1 MESPTTLN
9 HNASL
14 IAVKRPVSEKLSE
27 DMARY
32 IADGKQI
39 NRVGQGVSAYPE
51 LASSK
56 NMEEYTAQK
65 MARAQ
70 EIAEAKAN
78 FSRLTV
84 PRGKPA
90 PIANVRFG
98 KLVAKYIDPE
108 TQERTTKKWICH
120 CDCGQV
126 ASVRAT
132 ELINGLRLW
141 CNACAERLR
150 PSMRE
155 RSGQKPLKL
164 TGRAKK

>member
-1 MESPTTLN
+1 MEKPATLN

-14 IAVKRPVSEKLSE
+14 IAVKKPVSEKLSE
-27 DMARY
+27 DVARF

-39 NRVGQGVSAYPE
+39 NRVGHGVSAYPD
-51 LASSK
+51 LATPR

-78 FSRLTV
+78 YSRLTV

-98 KLVAKYIDPE
+98 KLVALYIDPD
-108 TQERTTKKWICH
+108 TLERTTKKWVCK
-120 CDCGQV
+120 CDCGQS

-132 ELINGLRLW
+132 ELINGYRLW